1 MKFTSAEASKLLR
14 TLLEEHTNLVNSERS
29 LDTFGAFANEDLD
42 SIRPQYNYSDYQKKL
57 ADLEKK
63 IRTIKH
69 AINVFNV
76 NTILPNTDGVTI
88 DQALVY
94 LPQLT
99 ARKQKLGVMARRLSK
114 ERLQSGRTTTA
125 AVSEFRYAN
134 YEIASAEADY
144 KKTLEEIRTLQSAL
158 DLVNNTEPFEIDI

>member
-1 MKFTSAEASKLLR
+1 MKYTSAEASKLLR
-14 TLLEEHTNLVNSERS
+14 SLLEEQTNLVNRERS
-29 LDTFGAFANEDLD
+29 LDTFEAFANEDLD
-42 SIRPQYNYSDYQKKL
+42 TIRPEYDYADYQKKL

-69 AINVFNV
+69 AINTFNV
-76 NTILPNTDGVTI
+76 NTVLPNTDGLTI
-88 DQALVY
+88 DQVLVY

-99 ARKQKLGVMARRLSK
+99 ARKQRLGTMARRLPK

-134 YEIASAEADY
+134 YDVASVEADY
-144 KKTLEEIRTLQSAL
+144 KSTLDEIIALQSAL
-158 DLVNNTEPFEIDI
+158 DLLNNTEKFEIDI